1 MQITNIA
8 IKNRVAVVVLAVI
21 LSLAGALS
29 YQSIPKESMPQI
41 EFATIIVSTIY
52 PGASPNDIESIIT
65 QEIEREVQSISGIDK
80 LTSMSTEG
88 ASMVIIEF
96 LPSVDVNEA
105 KQEVRDAVAKAKVE
119 FPTDVLEPTIMEI
132 DTSEFPIVLVNM
144 SAPYSLAQLRDV
156 AEDLQDEIENLPGVL
171 EVDLV
176 GGIEREIQVN
186 VDLTALQGY
195 NLSYFDVV
203 NAIQTENTNIPGGSI
218 DVEPLN
224 YLVRVDGEFRDPREI
239 EDLVISS
246 PGGRP
251 IYIRDVAEVVFGFK
265 DRTSHSRLLVLQEE
279 VEPDVFVEV
288 DSPQNM
294 QVVSLIVKQRP
305 GSNIIDTVEGVRAT
319 VDAFPLPSGTQ
330 ITYTG
335 DQSEYVK
342 TLVRDL
348 SNNIVAG
355 LLFVISVLLFFL
367 GVRNSVLVGI
377 AIPLSMFIGFLIF
390 QAMGQTLNF
399 IILFSL
405 IIALGL
411 LIDNAIVVVE
421 NIYRYREQGHDRWEA
436 ARLATSEVGGA
447 VVAATL
453 TTVGAFIPM
462 LFWPG
467 IIGRFMSYLPMTLI
481 IVLMAS
487 LFVALVINPVI
498 TGFLIRLK
506 DEASPERPP
515 IVRRFV
521 IIGTIGLAVLIA
533 LINVKTLIFLA
544 ITIPTVVFLHR
555 RFLNRIALRFQEHR
569 LPAITSAYRKFLS
582 WMLLRDYSLKAPS
595 RQIWL
600 WFSVM
605 VVCLLTSF
613 LLPIATVLF
622 QLHGVITAIAGLI
635 SVGLLIGGVILMFS
649 MIRDALFR
657 NTYALSALIGGLAL
671 LILAAVLS
679 QFGIKVPPGIGI
691 AGILVGIPGVILFL
705 TGLIG
710 IYIHSAESLLLGS
723 WSTFKGGL
731 WLSGFT
737 GLILLLNI
745 VLGKITS
752 VGVAIVIM
760 IVPLSLIVLGFLGG
774 ILLKNRREIFLTDNR
789 SRLLNVTVAG
799 LFTIIIL
806 YGFAPTEVGFFP
818 DTDPNQVQVTFEA
831 PLGTTLET
839 SNLIAEGAYRRIISL
854 FQEDPESRLNATSIL
869 TQVGTSGDIFFGSG
883 SSTSES
889 SQITVNMIDYALRS
903 ESSQETLAKVRE
915 QLSGIPGVTMTI
927 TRDQAGPPTGPPVNI
942 EITGEDFDQLVSIA
956 QDIRAILETGTRGLN
971 APLAGLVGIS
981 DNVNMGRPEFRIEVD
996 RERAG
1001 AFGLSTQ
1008 EIASTVRSAIAGFE
1022 AGKYRTGEREYEI
1035 MVRLRE
1041 SDRATLESLQSIT
1054 IPHNGIQIPLVSVAN
1069 VEIGSSLGAITRI
1082 NQQRVITV
1090 SGDAAEGVNANE
1102 LLGRVRAELASYLET
1117 LPPGY
1122 QVSYTGESE
1131 DMDESFSF
1139 LFTALL
1145 LGIALITLI
1154 LLVEFNSIKN
1164 PFIIMAATGLSL
1176 LGVFLGLLLTRGD
1189 FNMMTF
1195 IGIISLAGIVVTN
1208 SIVLVDYI
1216 EQLRTKHGLNKQ
1228 AAIIEGGTTRFRPVI
1243 LTALTTII
1251 SLVPLTFGINID
1263 FVGLA
1268 TNLDPNIQFGGE
1280 NQQFW
1285 GPMGTAII
1293 SGLTFATFL
1302 TLVIVPVMYSVFD
1315 SVSDRLRLVFG
1326 GSNEPIEVESIEA

>member
-8 IKNRVAVVVLAVI
+8 INNRVAVVVLAII
-21 LSLAGALS
+21 LSLGGALA

-41 EFATIIVSTIY
+41 EFATIIVSTVY

-88 ASMVIIEF
+88 VSMVIIEF
-96 LPSVDVNEA
+96 LPSMDVNEA
-105 KQEVRDAVAKAKVE
+105 KQEVRDAVAKAKVD

-132 DTSEFPIVLVNM
+132 DTSEFPVVLLNM

-156 AEDLQDEIENLPGVL
+156 AEDLQDEIENLPNVL

-176 GGIEREIQVN
+176 GGIEREVQVN

-218 DVEPLN
+218 DLDPLN

-239 EDLVISS
+239 EDLVISA

-251 IYIRDVAEVVFGFK
+251 IYVRDVAEVVFGFK
-265 DRTSHSRLLVLQEE
+265 DRTSHARLLVIQEE

-288 DSPQNM
+288 ENPRNM
-294 QVVSLIVKQRP
+294 QVVNLVIKQRP
-305 GSNIIDTVEGVRAT
+305 GANIIDTVERVRAT
-319 VDAFPLPSGTQ
+319 VEAFPLPSGTQ
-330 ITYTG
+330 ISYTG

-421 NIYRYREQGHDRWEA
+421 NIYRFREQGHDRWDA

-462 LFWPG
+462 LLWPG
-467 IIGRFMSYLPMTLI
+467 VIGRFMSYLPMTLI

-498 TGFLIRLK
+498 TGYLIRLK
-506 DEASPERPP
+506 DETSPERPP
-515 IVRRFV
+515 ILRRF
-521 IIGTIGLAVLIA
+521 IILGVAALAVIIA
-533 LINVKTLIFLA
+533 LINIKTLIFLVVS
-544 ITIPTVVFLHR
+544 IPILVFLHR
-555 RFLNRIALRFQEHR
+555 RFLNPIAERFQTTR
-569 LPAITSAYRKFLS
+569 LPAITDGYRRFLG
-582 WMLLRDYSLKAPS
+582 WMLERNYSMKAS
-595 RQIWL
+595 SGQIL
-600 WFSVM
+600 TWFLIM
-605 VVCLLTSF
+605 VGGMILSF
-613 LLPIATVLF
+613 VLIGVTVALNPPTFLGFFLF
-622 QLHGVITAIAGLI
+622 LIAIA
-635 SVGLLIGGVILMFS
+635 LLIGSILLMFRQVKDG
-649 MIRDALFR
+649 MFR
-657 NTYALSALIGGLAL
+657 NVYALSALIGGTVL
-671 LILAAVLS
+671 LILAAILS
-679 QFGIKVPPGIGI
+679 QFGLKIPPGIGI
-691 AGILVGIPGVILFL
+691 AGVLVGIPGIILFL
-705 TGLIG
+705 SGFLSIF
-710 IYIHSAESLLLGS
+710 IHSVESLLLGRS
-723 WSTFKGGL
+723 LTLKGGL
-731 WLSGFT
+731 WLAGFT

-745 VLGKITS
+745 LLGNITS
-752 VGVAIVIM
+752 VQVGVVIM
-760 IVPLSLIVLGFLGG
+760 LVPVGLIVLGLVG
-774 ILLKNRREIFLTDNR
+774 ILILKNRTEIFLTDNR
-789 SRLLNVTVAG
+789 ARLLNVTVAG
-799 LFTIIIL
+799 LITIIVL
-806 YGFAPTEVGFFP
+806 YGLAPTNVGFFP
-818 DTDPNQVQVTFEA
+818 DTDPNQVQITFEA

-839 SNLIAEGAYRRIISL
+839 SNLIAEGAYNRIVSL
-854 FQEDPESRLNATSIL
+854 FEKDHQSKLNTTSVL
-869 TQVGTSGDIFFGSG
+869 TQVGTSGDVFFGG
-883 SSTSES
+883 SSTAES
-889 SQITVNMIDYALRS
+889 SQVTLNMIDYAMRS

-915 QLSGIPGVTMTI
+915 ELSGIPGVTMTI
-927 TRDQAGPPTGPPVNI
+927 TRDQTGPPTGPPVNI
-942 EITGEDFDQLVSIA
+942 EITGENFEQLVTIA
-956 QDIRAILETGTRGLN
+956 QDIRAILDTRSRGIN
-971 APLAGLVGIS
+971 SPLAGLVDIS
-981 DNVNMGRPEFRIEVD
+981 DNINMGRPEFRIEVD

-1008 EIASTVRSAIAGFE
+1008 AIASTVRSAIAGFE

-1041 SDRATLESLQSIT
+1041 DDRATLESLRGLT
-1054 IPHNGIQIPLVSVAN
+1054 IPHQGAQIPIVSVAN

-1082 NQQRVITV
+1082 NQQRVVTV
-1090 SGDAAEGVNANE
+1090 SAEAAEGVNANE
-1102 LLGRVRAELASYLET
+1102 LLGRVQAELAPYLET
-1117 LPPGY
+1117 IPAAY

-1164 PFIIMAATGLSL
+1164 PFIIMAATALSL

-1216 EQLRTKHGLNKQ
+1216 EQLRTKHGLSKQ
-1228 AAIIEGGTTRFRPVI
+1228 AAVIEGGATRFRPVI

-1302 TLVIVPVMYSVFD
+1302 TLVIVPIMYSVFD
-1315 SVSDRLRLVFG
+1315 SVSDKLQRLFG
-1326 GSNEPIEVESIEA
+1326 GKNDPIEVESIEA